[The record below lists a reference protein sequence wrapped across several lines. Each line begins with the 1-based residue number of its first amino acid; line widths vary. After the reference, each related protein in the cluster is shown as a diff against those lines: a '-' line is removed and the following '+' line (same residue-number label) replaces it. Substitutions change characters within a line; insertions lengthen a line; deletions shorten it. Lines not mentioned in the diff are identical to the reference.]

1 MGRTGT
7 GTDPAAVANYAKPV
21 AECHV
26 GLGQYAEAAKLYQQ
40 MIERLPFMEDGYAG
54 LMKMYAGLHNY
65 AEVRRLY
72 QQLRD
77 VFDGEYAMSPSAGI
91 TSWYLEWEQG
101 VASGA

>member
-1 MGRTGT
+1 M
-7 GTDPAAVANYAKPV
+7 
-21 AECHV
+21 
-26 GLGQYAEAAKLYQQ
+26 
-40 MIERLPFMEDGYAG
+40 
-54 LMKMYAGLHNY
+54 MKMYAGLHNY